1 MRKLFYFV
9 LIVFAFSA
17 CNNGSKKYT
26 IKGTLTGVDSGKI
39 YLVKAQDGQPVTID
53 TTNVSSGVFELKGAA
68 GLPEMHYLRLNDRDY
83 FAQFFLESGEII
95 VNANIDSLRNTK
107 VTGSKSNDLFN
118 IYIDEINRLREE
130 HSKLRNQ
137 YNQAMMKG
145 DVETAD
151 KAKIDVEAMMDN
163 MNVFAKNFVS
173 EHRNSIV
180 APFIYLTQMVN
191 DASAEE
197 LDTIVGIF
205 PAEYAE
211 SVYVKEIN
219 RIVNLKK
226 KTAIGSPAPEFTM
239 NDPDGNPV
247 SLSSFKGKYL
257 LIDFW
262 ASWCSPCRQENPNVV
277 RIYNNYKDKGFNILG
292 VSLDRDKDSWL
303 KAIADDQLTWTH
315 VSDLKY
321 WQNEVAV
328 LYGVQSIPHTVLL
341 DKEGKIIAKN
351 LRGESL
357 EAKLK
362 ELLGE

>member
-9 LIVFAFSA
+9 LIVIAFSA
-17 CNNGSKKYT
+17 CNNGSTKYT
-26 IKGTLTGVDSGKI
+26 IKGTITGADSVKV
-39 YLVKAQDGQPVTID
+39 YLVKAESGQPVVVD
-53 TTNVSSGVFELKGAA
+53 TADVKAGAFVIKGKA
-68 GLPEMHYLRLNDRDY
+68 GIPEMYYLRLNERDY
-83 FAQFFLESGEII
+83 FAQFFLEKGQIT
-95 VNANIDSLRNTK
+95 VVANKDSLRNTK
-107 VTGSKSNDLFN
+107 VSGSKSNDLFN
-118 IYIDEINRLREE
+118 IYIAEIDRLNKE
-130 HSKLRNQ
+130 HANLRNQ

-145 DVETAD
+145 DMETAD

-191 DASAEE
+191 EAPSEE

-205 PAEYAE
+205 PAEFAE

-219 RIVNLKK
+219 RIANLKK
-226 KTAIGSPAPEFTM
+226 KTAIGSAAPEFTM
-239 NDPDGNPV
+239 NDQNGNPV
-247 SLSSFKGKYL
+247 SLSSFKGSYL

-277 RIYNNYKDKGFNILG
+277 RIYGKFKDKGFNILG

-303 KAIADDQLTWTH
+303 KAIADDQLSWTH

-341 DKEGKIIAKN
+341 DKEGKIIEKN

-357 EAKLK
+357 EAKLT